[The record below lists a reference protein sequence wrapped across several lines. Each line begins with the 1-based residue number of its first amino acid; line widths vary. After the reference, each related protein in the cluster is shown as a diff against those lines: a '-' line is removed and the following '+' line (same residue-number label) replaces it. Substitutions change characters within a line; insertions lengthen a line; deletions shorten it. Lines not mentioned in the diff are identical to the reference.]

1 MDDPRPKAP
10 AQSAEHQYSALELPP
25 SLANSAYIGLYEA
38 DVFSTYSYVVDQ
50 SNL

>member
-25 SLANSAYIGLYEA
+25 SLANSAYIGLYES
-38 DVFSTYSYVVDQ
+38 DVFSTYSYVAEK

>member
-10 AQSAEHQYSALELPP
+10 AQSVEHQYSGLELPP
-25 SLANSAYIGLYEA
+25 SLVNSAYIVLYEA
-38 DVFSTYSYVVDQ
+38 DVFSTYSYVVAE

>member
-25 SLANSAYIGLYEA
+25 NGANLAYIGLVEA
-38 DVFSTYSYVVDQ
+38 DVFSTYSYVVDK

>member
-1 MDDPRPKAP
+1 MDDPPPKAP

-25 SLANSAYIGLYEA
+25 NGANLVYIGLVEA
-38 DVFSTYSYVVDQ
+38 EVFSPYSYVAAK